1 MMFEKKNL
9 IKLIAMVV
17 LILVLPSLFFAYIGQ
32 DPTKQTERST
42 GEIAIVNEDLG
53 AEFQGEQMYFGQA
66 VISSLGE
73 NSEYSYVVV
82 GRNAAESGLE
92 RNQYDGILY
101 LSSDFS
107 RNVLTF
113 KEDEPQRAALSYQ
126 IQPNLDARNI
136 ERVQRS
142 LQNARN
148 RINRQ
153 VTSIYWDVVA
163 QEVDDIRQKFDTI
176 VEREIAF
183 QEAMYSFYAPSS
195 QTIAEEVE
203 QQKELLEQLLA
214 SSSDAEATSEE
225 TIAGIETSEQQL
237 TSFLDNVQ
245 SYREYQEQQKELLL
259 TTSLENQQLL
269 EQGLTTYE
277 STMSGGFDT
286 IVRIR
291 ETPRPT
297 FMNDGTNFSN
307 SLSVV
312 EGSINTNRSLLTNLR
327 GSAGQETVDGL
338 ASQIQST
345 QRDMLSEFRN
355 VRASQSFNQ
364 LEASMLP
371 IRNEL
376 TNQVPEEE
384 GEDEDYSPPEV
395 EVELPTGE
403 LVTAE
408 ALNELK
414 AQLAQLKVIIE
425 TVPREENVVAQQV
438 EDEGGHTEELG
449 ETEETEETEEE
460 SGSEGNGNSRI
471 EELRAAANA
480 LEEEVERVEA
490 LLNEQASIQED
501 WERVIQVLIEE
512 LENNPGTAPPTGTP
526 VDEVVREKI
535 RETERQILAADYL
548 TSNRKQRLAPYFEST
563 IRSSDLEKLLTYYSY
578 LSAYHERANQSSQLE
593 EEVILDI
600 LQNHENRTAVE
611 ETFEEIEG
619 GFSDLQLGLDQ
630 SREDLD
636 LLERDFESFIESVY
650 TFIDEYNETVQQEQ
664 DLIAAELQE
673 IEGNAAQITTA
684 LREGTTTPE
693 VETPPIDGLD
703 GEIVISSQQDAITN
717 IQQVSNLVSS
727 LSDRSGYVNE
737 YTDELYEKVGSVQS
751 RANELNNNWAT
762 NVEATQLVQDD
773 IYSILRNAV
782 VDGQPNPYVY
792 DYLSNPVQISGEAPE
807 ERVNHTPPVVMLII
821 ILISALVIGIFVY
834 YFSYVPTML
843 NITMFALL
851 NLAVG
856 LIISIYGLNIYPM
869 NDMQSFQWTVVTILF
884 LIAASGL
891 VHLGL
896 TFGLITGGLVIVG
909 LMLYFVTPLLDL
921 VMPNFS
927 MNHPISQV
935 YMSIQFGNQSLFIPA
950 VLITSILS
958 LIVVALP
965 YLIKMRRSKKEE
977 VDLDESYE
985 G

>member
-32 DPTKQTERST
+32 DPTKKTERST

-66 VISSLGE
+66 VTSSLGE

-113 KEDEPQRAALSYQ
+113 KEDEPQRAALSYR

-195 QTIAEEVE
+195 RTIAEEVE

-225 TIAGIETSEQQL
+225 MIVGIETSEQQL
-237 TSFLDNVQ
+237 ASFLDNVQ

-269 EQGLTTYE
+269 EEGLTTYE
-277 STMSGGFDT
+277 STMTGGFDT

-291 ETPRPT
+291 ENPRPA
-297 FMNDGTNFSN
+297 FMNDGADFSN

-312 EGSINTNRSLLTNLR
+312 EGSIDTNRSLLTNLR
-327 GSAGQETVDGL
+327 GTAGQETVDGL

-371 IRNEL
+371 LRNEL
-376 TNQVPEEE
+376 ANQVPEEE
-384 GEDEDYSPPEV
+384 GEGEDNSSPKV

-403 LVTAE
+403 LVTAD

-425 TVPREENVVAQQV
+425 AVPREENVVAQV
-438 EDEGGHTEELG
+438 EDEEEQTEEL
-449 ETEETEETEEE
+449 EEAEETEETEEE
-460 SGSEGNGNSRI
+460 SEGNGNSRL

-480 LEEEVERVEA
+480 LDEEVERVEA
-490 LLNEQASIQED
+490 MLNEQASIQED
-501 WERVIQVLIEE
+501 WERVFQVLIEE
-512 LENNPGTAPPTGTP
+512 LENNPGTAPPIGTP
-526 VDEVVREKI
+526 VDEVIRAKI
-535 RETERQILAADYL
+535 KETESQILAADYL
-548 TSNRKQRLAPYFEST
+548 TGSRKQRLAPYFEST
-563 IRSSDLEKLLTYYSY
+563 IGSRDMEQLLTYYSY
-578 LSAYHERANQSSQLE
+578 LSAYRERANQSSQLE
-593 EEVILDI
+593 EEVISDI

-619 GFSDLQLGLDQ
+619 GVSDLQTGLDQ
-630 SREDLD
+630 SRENLD
-636 LLERDFESFIESVY
+636 LLERDFESFVESVY
-650 TFIDEYNETVQQEQ
+650 TFIDEYDEIVQQEQ
-664 DLIAAELQE
+664 ELIAAELQE
-673 IEGNAAQITTA
+673 IEGNATQITNA
-684 LREGTTTPE
+684 LRDGTTTPE
-693 VETPPIDGLD
+693 VENAPIEGMD
-703 GEIVISSQQDAITN
+703 GEIIISSQQEARTN

-792 DYLSNPVQISGEAPE
+792 DHLSNPVQISGEAPE
-807 ERVNHTPPVVMLII
+807 ESVNHTPPVVMLII
-821 ILISALVIGIFVY
+821 ILISALVMGIFVY

-843 NITMFALL
+843 NITMFVLL

-891 VHLGL
+891 VQLGL
-896 TFGLITGGLVIVG
+896 TIGLITGGLVIVG
-909 LMLYFVTPLLDL
+909 LMLFFVTPLMDL

-927 MNHPISQV
+927 MSHPISQV
-935 YMSIQFGNQSLFIPA
+935 YMSIQFGDKSLFIPA
-950 VLITSILS
+950 VLITSIIS
-958 LIVVALP
+958 LIVVAIP
-965 YLIKMRRSKKEE
+965 YLIRIRRSKKEE